1 MGTEETS
8 RPTSAASK
16 ATNIGEI
23 EDEEEEVTYRSI
35 IRLIDSRIKDD

>member
-23 EDEEEEVTYRSI
+23 EDEEEEVGMV
-35 IRLIDSRIKDD
+35 SRVIGIKNHTN